1 MGRRRSPPEPVLAD
15 STNIEHEQA
24 AATKHDV
31 PRGEGAGLPFKNSS
45 MTFSRK
51 GKVLSRASR
60 SSCVS
65 LLKLTQGIVLRHFGM
80 AVLENVDNRNSAGS
94 AAAGQVRARE

>member
-1 MGRRRSPPEPVLAD
+1 MGRRRSPHEPVLAD
-15 STNIEHEQA
+15 STNIPHEQA

-31 PRGEGAGLPFKNSS
+31 PRGEGAELPSKNSS
-45 MTFSRK
+45 VTFSRK

-65 LLKLTQGIVLRHFGM
+65 LLKLTRGIVLRHLGM
-80 AVLENVDNRNSAGS
+80 AVTENVDHCNPAGS
-94 AAAGQVRARE
+94 AAAGQVRGRE